1 MATLSLIVSVCTLLF
16 GSGMLISMAN
26 MIKGINTLKIGMQSM
41 LRDRLLQAH
50 GHYKEV
56 GHISYQEMNNLL
68 NMYDMYH
75 KLGANGVM
83 DEIIAEIKDIP
94 IVG

>member
-1 MATLSLIVSVCTLLF
+1 MGNVSLIISVFTLLF
-16 GSGMLISMAN
+16 GSGVLVSLWN
-26 MIKGINTLKIGMQSM
+26 TIKGINTLKLGMQSI
-41 LRDRLLQAH
+41 LRDRLLQVHAQ
-50 GHYKEV
+50 YKNN
-56 GHISYQEMNNLL
+56 GHISYQEMNNIL

-83 DEIIAEIKDIP
+83 DEIIEEIRSIP